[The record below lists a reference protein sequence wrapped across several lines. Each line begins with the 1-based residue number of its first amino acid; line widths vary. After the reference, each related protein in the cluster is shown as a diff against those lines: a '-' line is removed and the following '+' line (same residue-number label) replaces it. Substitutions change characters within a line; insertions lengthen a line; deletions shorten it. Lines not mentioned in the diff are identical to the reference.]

1 MKQKQQVKIKKG
13 LQTNY
18 AIDLKNLIAKKYI
31 LKKQERNIYKT
42 KIDKSPKKVSKIG
55 VREPYCQAKFLNKKP
70 IRILI
75 TEKNISKKKHN
86 VCRY

>member
-42 KIDKSPKKVSKIG
+42 KIDKSIKKVSKIG
-55 VREPYCQAKFLNKKP
+55 VREPYC
-70 IRILI
+70 
-75 TEKNISKKKHN
+75 
-86 VCRY
+86 